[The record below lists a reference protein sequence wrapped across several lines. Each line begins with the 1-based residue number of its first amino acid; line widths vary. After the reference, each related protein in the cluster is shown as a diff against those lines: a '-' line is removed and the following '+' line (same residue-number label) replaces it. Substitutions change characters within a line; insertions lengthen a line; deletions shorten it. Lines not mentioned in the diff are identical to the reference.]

1 MKRTYGQLSFSA
13 SNNVWVMAGIPPHV
27 AIRLKQL
34 FPRIP
39 KHRVLSFT
47 FDNTDFICADLKW
60 FMERYPLT
68 MSGAD
73 RNLLQESVARF
84 NADQAELERIMI
96 GDYSPGDFAGLRE
109 GQCVR
114 PYQAQAV
121 EVVYRSQTLVL
132 GDDLGL
138 GKTYSAAGLMLR
150 PGALPAAV
158 VVQTHLP
165 AQWEEKI
172 TQFTTL
178 RVHKIKKTS
187 PYDLPS
193 ADVYVFRYTQLAGW
207 SDIFAT
213 GFFKCCVY
221 DEVQEL
227 RRGTESQK
235 GCGAQVL
242 SQHTNFRLGLS
253 ATPIYGY
260 GAEMWNIYNCLGSD
274 VLGTKDDFKR
284 EWIGSDDKTIS
295 DPDALGSYLREQ
307 HVFMRRTK
315 RDVGQQMPP
324 VNVIVETVSSDGDAM
339 HRVEDLAKL
348 LATRAITGS
357 FVQRG
362 QASRELDMLIRQATG
377 IGKAPHVAAYVR
389 ILLEAETPVIL
400 CGWHREVY
408 SIWLKEL
415 AEFNPV
421 MYTGSES
428 PAQKLAAERAFKEG
442 DSNLFILSLRSGAGL
457 DGLQHRC
464 STVVFGELDWSKKIH
479 EQIIGRV
486 DREGQQDQVLA
497 IYLNSLDGS
506 DPPILDVLALK
517 ESQSMR
523 IIDPG
528 KPFEASHSDI
538 SRVQALAKACLGNRE
553 YARLQNQQKFKV
565 SEEITT

>member
-1 MKRTYGQLSFSA
+1 MKRTYGKLLFSA
-13 SNNVWVMAGIPPHV
+13 SDNTWFMVGIPPHV

-47 FDNTDFICADLKW
+47 FENNDFTCADLKW
-60 FMERYPLT
+60 FMERYPLE
-68 MSGAD
+68 MDPAE
-73 RNLLQESVARF
+73 RQLLHDAVERF
-84 NADQAELERIMI
+84 NADQAELERILI
-96 GDYSPGDFAGLRE
+96 GEYTTPEYVGLRE
-109 GQCVR
+109 GQYVR
-114 PYQAQAV
+114 PYQSQAV
-121 EVVYRSQTLVL
+121 ELVYRSQTLVL

-138 GKTYSAAGLMLR
+138 GKTYSAAALMLK
-150 PGALPAAV
+150 PGTLPAAV

-172 TQFTTL
+172 TEFTTL
-178 RVHKIKKTS
+178 RIHKIKKTS
-187 PYDLPS
+187 PYDLPP

-207 SDIFAT
+207 SDVFAT

-235 GCGAQVL
+235 GCGAKVL
-242 SQHTNFRLGLS
+242 SQHTTFQLGLS

-260 GAEMWNIYNCLGSD
+260 GAEMWNIYNCLASD
-274 VLGTKDDFKR
+274 VLGSKDDFRR
-284 EWIGSDDKTIS
+284 EWVDGDDKSIS

-307 HVFMRRTK
+307 HVFLRRTK

-324 VNVIVETVSSDGDAM
+324 VNVIVETISSDGNAIQ
-339 HRVEDLAKL
+339 RVEELAKL

-362 QASRELDMLIRQATG
+362 QAARELDMLMRQATG

-389 ILLEAETPVIL
+389 ILLEVGTPVIL

-408 SIWLKEL
+408 SIWLEQL
-415 AEFNPV
+415 SEFNPV

-428 PAQKLAAERAFKEG
+428 PKQKLEAERAFKEG
-442 DSNLFILSLRSGAGL
+442 ETDLFILSLRSGAGL

-486 DREGQQDQVLA
+486 DREGQEDQVLA
-497 IYLNSLDGS
+497 IYLNSQDGS

-528 KPFEASHSDI
+528 KPFEASHSDV
-538 SRVQALAKACLGNRE
+538 SRVQALARACLGNRE
-553 YARLQNQQKFKV
+553 YSRLQSKEGTTT
-565 SEEITT
+565 EEAATS

>member
-1 MKRTYGQLSFSA
+1 MNRRTYGDLNYSA
-13 SNNVWVMAGIPPHV
+13 SNNSWVMAGIPPHV

-39 KHRVLSFT
+39 KHKVSVFN
-47 FDNTDFICADLKW
+47 FDNADSICADLKW
-60 FMERYPLT
+60 FMERYPLK
-68 MSGAD
+68 MCSAD
-73 RNLLQESVARF
+73 ESRLSDSVARF

-96 GDYSPGDFAGLRE
+96 GDYTPLPFAGLRD
-109 GQCVR
+109 GQVVR

-121 EVVYRSQTLVL
+121 EVVYRSQTLIL

-138 GKTYSAAGLMLR
+138 GKTYSAAALMLK
-150 PGALPAAV
+150 PGTLPVAV

-178 RVHKIKKTS
+178 RVHKIKKTT
-187 PYDLPS
+187 PYDLPE
-193 ADVYVFRYTQLAGW
+193 ADVYVFRYTQLSGW

-213 GFFKCCVY
+213 GFFRSCVY

-227 RRGTESQK
+227 RTGTNSQK
-235 GCGAQVL
+235 GCGARVL
-242 SQHTNFRLGLS
+242 SQHTHYRLGLS

-260 GAEMWNIYNCLGSD
+260 GSEMWNIYHCLGSD
-274 VLGTKDDFKR
+274 VLGSSNDFNR
-284 EWIGSDDKTIS
+284 EWIGADAKTIA

-307 HVFMRRTK
+307 HVFLRRTK

-324 VNVIVETVSSDGDAM
+324 VNVIVETISSDGDAIQ
-339 HRVEDLAKL
+339 RVEELAKL

-357 FVQRG
+357 FMQRG
-362 QASRELDMLIRQATG
+362 QAARELDMLMRQATG

-389 ILLEAETPVIL
+389 ILLEVGTPVIL

-408 SIWLKEL
+408 SIWLDEL

-428 PAQKLAAERAFKEG
+428 PKQKLEAERAFKEG
-442 DSNLFILSLRSGAGL
+442 ETNLFILSLRSGAGL

-538 SRVQALAKACLGNRE
+538 SRIQALAKACLGNRE
-553 YARLQNQQKFKV
+553 YNKLTQPGSAAA
-565 SEEITT
+565 